1 MKRGLTIKSFLP
13 RSLFGRSL
21 LIIITPIVL
30 IQVIATFMFFDRHWS
45 KMAQRMSFAVAGEV
59 ALIAKTIEEN
69 PDQANVERIIKLA
82 AQDLELLASYD
93 ENAALDAEK
102 ITPYSHVWESMVGE
116 SLTRELHGQLRR
128 PFSLNVDFEEKWV
141 EVSVQLEK
149 GVLNVSLPQ
158 RRLFSSSAYIFL
170 LWMIGAS
177 IILLLIAIL
186 FMRNQIRPIRK
197 LAVAAERF
205 GKGWDVP
212 SFKPSG
218 AREVRQASEAFL
230 QMHKRIKRQIAQ
242 RTDMLAGVSH
252 DLRTPI
258 TRLKLQLA
266 ILGDSPDATAMKQDL
281 AEMEKMI
288 EGYLDFVRGEGVEQL
303 SLVDLNAMLDKVAQD
318 ARRQGHEA
326 SVNLDEPV
334 QLMLRP
340 MAFERCLANLV
351 NNAVRYG
358 DHVWIGAQRFEDRLE
373 ITVDDNGPG
382 IPEDQYEDVFK
393 PFYRVDQAR
402 DTGSGS
408 VGLGLPIV
416 MDIVYAHGG
425 KIELGKSA
433 HGGLRVMITLPL

>member
-1 MKRGLTIKSFLP
+1 MKFPSIKSFLP

-45 KMAQRMSFAVAGEV
+45 KMARRMSFAVAGGI
-59 ALIAKTIEEN
+59 ALIARTIEEN
-69 PDQANVERIIKLA
+69 PDQPNVERIIKLA

-93 ENAALDAEK
+93 ENASLDAEK

-128 PFSLNVDFEEKWV
+128 PFALNVDFEEKWV

-170 LWMIGAS
+170 LWMIRAS

-266 ILGDSPDATAMKQDL
+266 ILGDSPDAAAMKQDL

-288 EGYLDFVRGEGVEQL
+288 EGYL
-303 SLVDLNAMLDKVAQD
+303 
-318 ARRQGHEA
+318 
-326 SVNLDEPV
+326 
-334 QLMLRP
+334 
-340 MAFERCLANLV
+340 
-351 NNAVRYG
+351 
-358 DHVWIGAQRFEDRLE
+358 
-373 ITVDDNGPG
+373 
-382 IPEDQYEDVFK
+382 EDQYEDVFK

-408 VGLGLPIV
+408 VGLGLPIA

-425 KIELGKSA
+425 KIELGKSP